1 MLDAHTGAP
10 YKPDPQ
16 SPSMATR
23 TLSAIGSAEAG
34 AVCHLCGRNFLY
46 QVNKLLAHP
55 STSCSSNCASNS
67 PEAPAATLFA
77 LTDFCAIRL
86 CRTDA
91 NPSSGAAKTP
101 GTF

>member
-16 SPSMATR
+16 SPKTATR
-23 TLSAIGSAEAG
+23 EAFGIAAAAAG
-34 AVCHLCGRNFLY
+34 AVCHLWGRNFLY

-77 LTDFCAIRL
+77 LSDFCAIRL

-91 NPSSGAAKTP
+91 NPSSGAARTP